1 MGRLVTRFRRVPN
14 ARAGVIAWWLAGP
27 ALLSCS
33 NDSLDPDRAAVAS
46 VVVTPGQLNVG
57 VGASVPI
64 TVEVRDAAG
73 ALLHGRKVAWASKN
87 PSIATVSEVG
97 VVTGVAPGE
106 VQVAAT
112 AEGKSAL
119 VNVTVNP
126 KAVANI
132 RLTPSADQGLLVGQT
147 KQMTAETLDS
157 DGNPLPGRPVTWS
170 SSSTAIASVSTTGL
184 ITAIASGGAVITA
197 ASEGRTAVVAV
208 TVSTVPISTIAVTPA
223 TDTVVVSQTLQLT
236 ATAKDAQGGTLTG
249 RPMAWITSD
258 AARATVSSTGLV
270 TGVTPGSVTIT
281 ASAEGKTGTA
291 VITIKDKPVASVI
304 LSPAQVSIEAGSTRQ
319 LTAQVTDDQGNALT
333 GRPITYTSNNSAV
346 ATVSSAGLV
355 SAVAIG
361 SAKITA
367 TSEGKSGSTD
377 VTVVPVAVA
386 NVQISPATADLIIGQ
401 STTLAA
407 VPTDAKGNVLAGRS
421 ASWTSGAPS
430 IATVSQTGVVTAVGV
445 GSAVIFATVEGKTGS
460 ANVNVRRLSVT
471 SVTVAPPSSNIGI
484 GASVQLAP
492 TVRSGATILTDRV
505 VGWSSSNDAVAVVSS
520 TGRVT
525 GLKAGA
531 VTITATS
538 EGVSGTAFVA
548 VGIASVIVSPTPT
561 SVVAGQTRQL
571 TAVARDALNVAVA
584 GVPFAWSSA
593 STAIATV
600 NANGLVTGVSQGTV
614 NITAAVGTVSASAS
628 VSVTPP
634 PVANVVVTPS
644 APNVS
649 AGGQVPLTAT
659 LTDASGNV
667 LTGRVVQWSSNNT
680 NRATVN
686 PATGASTIVTTF
698 LNNKGTVTIT
708 ATSEGK
714 SGSAIIT
721 VQ

>member
-1 MGRLVTRFRRVPN
+1 
-14 ARAGVIAWWLAGP
+14 LACP

-33 NDSLDPDRAAVAS
+33 NDSLDPDRASVAS
-46 VVVTPGQLNVG
+46 VVVTPNRLNVG
-57 VGASVPI
+57 VGASAPI

-73 ALLHGRKVAWASKN
+73 AVLHGRKVAWASKN
-87 PSIATVSEVG
+87 PSIAAVSDAG

-119 VNVTVNP
+119 ANVTVNP
-126 KAVANI
+126 KAVATI
-132 RLTPSADQGLLVGQT
+132 RLTPSGDQGLLVGQT
-147 KQMTAETLDS
+147 RQMTAETLDS
-157 DGNPLPGRPVTWS
+157 DGNPLPGRQVTWS

-184 ITAIASGGAVITA
+184 ITAIAAGGTVVTA

-208 TVSTVPISTIAVTPA
+208 TVSTVPIATIAVTPA
-223 TDTVVVSQTLQLT
+223 TDTVVMTQTLQLT
-236 ATAKDAQGGTLTG
+236 AVAKDAQGGTLTG
-249 RPMAWITSD
+249 RTMAWITSD

-270 TGVTPGSVTIT
+270 TGVSPGTVTIT

-291 VITIKDKPVASVI
+291 SITVKEKPVAAVI
-304 LSPAQVSIEAGSTRQ
+304 LSPAQVSIETGQTRQ
-319 LTAQVTDDQGNALT
+319 LTVQITDDQGNALT
-333 GRPITYTSNNSAV
+333 GRPVTYASDNSAV

-355 SAVAIG
+355 TGVAIG

-367 TSEGKSGSTD
+367 TSEGKSGTAD
-377 VTVVPVAVA
+377 ITVTPVAVA
-386 NVQISPATADLIIGQ
+386 TVQISPPTADLIVGQ

-407 VPTDAKGNVLAGRS
+407 VPTDAKGNVLSGRS

-430 IATVSQTGVVTAVGV
+430 VATVSQTGVVTAVGV
-445 GSAVIFATVEGKTGS
+445 GNAVIFATVEGKTGS
-460 ANVNVRRLSVT
+460 ANVSVRRLPVT
-471 SVTVAPPSSNIGI
+471 SVTVAPPSSNIGV
-484 GASVQLAP
+484 GAWVQLGD

-505 VGWSSSNDAVAVVSS
+505 VGWSSSNEAVAVVSS

-531 VTITATS
+531 VTIMATS

-548 VGIASVIVSPTPT
+548 VGIASVAVSPTPT

-571 TAVARDALNVAVA
+571 SAVARDASNTAVP
-584 GVPFAWSSA
+584 GVPFQWSSA
-593 STAIATV
+593 STGIATV
-600 NANGLVTGVSQGTV
+600 DGNGLVTGVAAGTV
-614 NITAAVGTVSASAS
+614 TISAAVGTVSGSAS

-634 PVANVVVTPS
+634 PVATVVVTPS
-644 APNVS
+644 APNVP
-649 AGGQVPLTAT
+649 AGQQIQLTAT
-659 LTDASGNV
+659 LRDAAGNV
-667 LTGRVVQWSSNNT
+667 LTGRVVQWSSSNAL
-680 NRATVN
+680 RATVN
-686 PATGASTIVTTF
+686 TTGLVSTSSV
-698 LNNKGTVTIT
+698 NKGTVTIT

-714 SGSAIIT
+714 SGSAIVT

>member
-1 MGRLVTRFRRVPN
+1 MGRHLTRVRHVPN
-14 ARAGVIAWWLAGP
+14 AVRAGVLASFALIAP
-27 ALLSCS
+27 LLSCT

-46 VVVTPGQLNVG
+46 VVVTPNRLNVG
-57 VGASVPI
+57 VGASAPI

-73 ALLHGRKVAWASKN
+73 AVLHGRKVAWASKN
-87 PSIATVSEVG
+87 ASIASVSEAG

-119 VNVTVNP
+119 ANVTVNP
-126 KAVANI
+126 KAVATI
-132 RLTPSADQGLLVGQT
+132 RLTPGGDQSLLVGQT

-157 DGNPLPGRPVTWS
+157 DGSPLPGRPVTWS
-170 SSSTAIASVSTTGL
+170 SSSAAIASVSATGL
-184 ITAIASGGAVITA
+184 ITGIAAGGTVITA
-197 ASEGRTAVVAV
+197 ASEGRTAVFAV
-208 TVSTVPISTIAVTPA
+208 TVSTVPIATIGVTPA
-223 TDTVVVSQTLQLT
+223 NDTVVVTQTLQLT
-236 ATAKDAQGGTLTG
+236 AVAKDAQGSTLTG
-249 RPMAWITSD
+249 RTMAWITSD

-270 TGVTPGSVTIT
+270 TGVSPGSVTIT

-291 VITIKDKPVASVI
+291 LITIKDKPVGAVI
-304 LSPAQVSIEAGSTRQ
+304 VSPAQASIETGQTRQ
-319 LTAQVTDDQGNALT
+319 LTAQVTDDQGNTLT
-333 GRPITYTSNNSAV
+333 GRQVTYTSDNSAV

-355 SAVAIG
+355 TGVAVG

-367 TSEGKSGSTD
+367 TSEGKSGTAD
-377 VTVVPVAVA
+377 ITVTPVAVA
-386 NVQISPATADLIIGQ
+386 NVQISPPTADLIIGQ
-401 STTLAA
+401 STGLTA
-407 VPTDAKGNVLAGRS
+407 VPTDARGTVLAGRT

-430 IATVSQTGVVTAVGV
+430 VATVSQTGVVTAVGA

-460 ANVNVRRLSVT
+460 ANINVRRLAVT
-471 SVTVAPPSSNIGI
+471 SVAVAPASSNLGV
-484 GASVQLAP
+484 GASVQLAA

-505 VGWSSSNDAVAVVSS
+505 VGWSSSNEAVAVVSS

-548 VGIASVIVSPTPT
+548 VGIASVFVSPTPT

-571 TAVARDALNVAVA
+571 TAVARDASNTTVP
-584 GVPFAWSSA
+584 GVPFQWSSA
-593 STAIATV
+593 SNAIATV
-600 NANGLVTGVSQGTV
+600 DGNGLVTGVAPGTV
-614 NITAAVGTVSASAS
+614 NISAAVGSVSGAAS
-628 VSVTPP
+628 VSVTPA

-644 APNVS
+644 APTVPL
-649 AGGQVPLTAT
+649 GGQVQLTAT
-659 LTDASGNV
+659 LTDAAGNV
-667 LTGRVVQWSSNNT
+667 LTGRVVQWSSNNL

-686 PATGASTIVTTF
+686 SSGLVTVTTSSS
-698 LNNKGTVTIT
+698 NKGTVTIT

-714 SGSAIIT
+714 SGSAIVT